1 MMNKSFFKE
10 SFKVWERDFQ
20 LDVSLVCY
28 KGEKVLDS
36 QIRIFHIIKEKY
48 NELFETCKTKIFE
61 YVNDDEQKNLF
72 PDNQIPKNIFKF
84 IMPKAIVITR
94 DIDVDYFGVLFH
106 FRYDPENDICVSF
119 KNFNFY
125 EIGPEYI
132 IL

>member
-1 MMNKSFFKE
+1 MDFEKLNKQAQEAKYLIAKE
-10 SFKVWERDFQ
+10 
-20 LDVSLVCY
+20 

-72 PDNQIPKNIFKF
+72 PDNQIPENIFKF

-94 DIDVDYFGVLFH
+94 DIDVDYFGILFH

-125 EIGPEYI
+125 FPGELIPRKSVF
-132 IL
+132 